1 LGLVRPRIGTFVG
14 GSLTS
19 RSALLGFH
27 FLEGCCREWPGG
39 GAGSFEPDA
48 RVEPVLRLGHAAGR
62 SRPEQRGPRPTAAP
76 RAALGPGERG
86 RPDVRS
92 RHSAQNDARPVASD
106 RHGTGRRQRPVQAS
120 GRASARWADRSSR
133 RSSLASSTVTA
144 SPTALRTRRGRPP
157 MAATT
162 HSRWWTYS
170 PPRASSHHCRELS
183 RVDTSSWGSEAD
195 ETGDRVGGFADLGV
209 GCGAPFPD
217 GVGDKSRWSTP
228 TANGRSLVIHR
239 RRVVRRVR
247 RMAWRETRLIKNGA
261 RAADAAHVDA
271 CGRLRARRLRL
282 ALR

>member
-1 LGLVRPRIGTFVG
+1 
-14 GSLTS
+14 
-19 RSALLGFH
+19 
-27 FLEGCCREWPGG
+27 
-39 GAGSFEPDA
+39 
-48 RVEPVLRLGHAAGR
+48 
-62 SRPEQRGPRPTAAP
+62 
-76 RAALGPGERG
+76 
-86 RPDVRS
+86 
-92 RHSAQNDARPVASD
+92 
-106 RHGTGRRQRPVQAS
+106 
-120 GRASARWADRSSR
+120 
-133 RSSLASSTVTA
+133 
-144 SPTALRTRRGRPP
+144 

-228 TANGRSLVIHR
+228 TANGRWLVIHR

-247 RMAWRETRLIKNGA
+247 RMAWRGTRLIENGA